1 MRHSGVLDQPRVF
14 RYHGPTKTRS
24 IEVDDDTAAALT
36 QRAAERGVSVPEL
49 VAELVTL
56 EAGPVGAEW
65 GDVAELDRRWK
76 AFQAQDSV
84 AANDDVVRWL
94 QTWGTPAFRSW
105 RFSALTG

>member
-1 MRHSGVLDQPRVF
+1 M
-14 RYHGPTKTRS
+14 KTRS

-56 EAGPVGAEW
+56 EAGPVVAEA

-76 AFQAQDSV
+76 AFEAQDAV

-105 RFSALTG
+105 RQR